1 MPAYFFLKKISKK
14 SIEIFENLLTK
25 CFLYGIIYTSKGE
38 RITQTTAEGE
48 NIMTSIKVKIDGT
61 EYELIECTGYFSSI
75 GETEEYRRD
84 LFYLAILTQSG
95 EVYEALYSDN
105 FEDGEEYTSEQL
117 NSPSTYDD
125 DLDTIEVDGKI
136 GGQYKYVVLNRE

>member
-1 MPAYFFLKKISKK
+1 MPANFFSKK
-14 SIEIFENLLTK
+14 FEK
-25 CFLYGIIYTSKGE
+25 IYRNFRKPLDKMLFIWYNIYIKGRADTPE
-38 RITQTTAEGE
+38 TAEGE

-61 EYELIECTGYFSSI
+61 EYELIECTGYFPTI

-136 GGQYKYVVLNRE
+136 GGQHDYVVPNRE

>member
-1 MPAYFFLKKISKK
+1 MPAYFFSKNSKK
-14 SIEIFENLLTK
+14 SIEIFENPLTK

>member
-1 MPAYFFLKKISKK
+1 
-14 SIEIFENLLTK
+14 
-25 CFLYGIIYTSKGE
+25 
-38 RITQTTAEGE
+38 
-48 NIMTSIKVKIDGT
+48 MTSIKVKIDGT
-61 EYELIECTGYFSSI
+61 EYELIECTGYFPSI

-84 LFYLAILTQSG
+84 LFYLAILAQSG

-136 GGQYKYVVLNRE
+136 GGQHDYVVPNRE